1 MGFRSHSC
9 LKIWERTAVRLFT
22 IFLILGIFA
31 WWTFR
36 VVSLPP
42 TLRNLWNEDQA
53 IAEASTPPAK
63 EENWRVDLTKLPAPP
78 EEHAP
83 EVSALLLRLQR
94 LPPIPYALR
103 TALQRNA
110 STPEGQPFPPWSGEE
125 KQALRG
131 SLAIFYEAFKKGAQL
146 YLATFSDPYAID
158 AIKLTLTVA
167 AISVPLNL
175 VFGLA
180 AAWAI
185 TKFTFRGKSL
195 LVTVL
200 DLPFAVSPVIAGLV
214 FVLIFSTTHGWFAEP
229 LKAWDLRIIFA
240 LPGIAI
246 ATIFITLPFIA
257 RELIPVMQAQGR
269 DEELAALT
277 LGAGGWRTFFHVTL
291 PNVKWGLFYGV
302 VLCNARAMGE
312 FGAVAVVS
320 GNIKGKTSTMPLYI
334 ETLYMEY
341 QTVSAFSL
349 ATVLSILAL
358 VTLLLKNFIEWRS
371 AKAARH

>member
-1 MGFRSHSC
+1 MPVIASRTRTFVPPKSFRS
-9 LKIWERTAVRLFT
+9 ITEAAPVRWT
-22 IFLILGIFA
+22 LILVG
-31 WWTFR
+31 
-36 VVSLPP
+36 
-42 TLRNLWNEDQA
+42 
-53 IAEASTPPAK
+53 
-63 EENWRVDLTKLPAPP
+63 
-78 EEHAP
+78 
-83 EVSALLLRLQR
+83 SAFLVLFLFMPLV
-94 LPPIPYALR
+94 
-103 TALQRNA
+103 
-110 STPEGQPFPPWSGEE
+110 
-125 KQALRG
+125 
-131 SLAIFYEAFKKGAQL
+131 AIFYEAFKKGTQL

-175 VFGLA
+175 LFGLA

-200 DLPFAVSPVIAGLV
+200 DLPFAVSPVIAGLI
-214 FVLIFSTTHGWFAEP
+214 FVLIFSTTHGWLAEP

-240 LPGIAI
+240 LPGIAL
-246 ATIFITLPFIA
+246 ATVFITLPFIA

-277 LGAGGWRTFFHVTL
+277 LGAGGWRTFFLVTL

-320 GNIKGKTSTMPLYI
+320 GNIKGRTSTMPLYI

-341 QTVSAFSL
+341 QSVSAFSL

-371 AKAARH
+371 AKDARH

>member
-1 MGFRSHSC
+1 M
-9 LKIWERTAVRLFT
+9 
-22 IFLILGIFA
+22 
-31 WWTFR
+31 
-36 VVSLPP
+36 P
-42 TLRNLWNEDQA
+42 A
-53 IAEASTPPAK
+53 IASRTRTFVPPKSFRTITEA
-63 EENWRVDLTKLPAPP
+63 AP
-78 EEHAP
+78 
-83 EVSALLLRLQR
+83 VRWTLIGIGVGFLVLFLLMPL
-94 LPPIPYALR
+94 IAV
-103 TALQRNA
+103 
-110 STPEGQPFPPWSGEE
+110 
-125 KQALRG
+125 
-131 SLAIFYEAFKKGAQL
+131 FYEAFKKGAEL

-175 VFGLA
+175 LFGLA

-200 DLPFAVSPVIAGLV
+200 DLPFAVSPVIAGLI
-214 FVLIFSTTHGWFAEP
+214 FVLIFSTTHGWLAEP

-240 LPGIAI
+240 LPGIAL

-277 LGAGGWRTFFHVTL
+277 LGAGGWRTFFYVTL

-320 GNIKGKTSTMPLYI
+320 GNIKGQTSTMPLYI

-371 AKAARH
+371 AKDARH

>member
-1 MGFRSHSC
+1 MPAISSRTRTFIPPKSFRT
-9 LKIWERTAVRLFT
+9 ITEAAPVRWL
-22 IFLILGIFA
+22 LIAIG
-31 WWTFR
+31 
-36 VVSLPP
+36 VSF
-42 TLRNLWNEDQA
+42 
-53 IAEASTPPAK
+53 
-63 EENWRVDLTKLPAPP
+63 
-78 EEHAP
+78 
-83 EVSALLLRLQR
+83 LLLFL
-94 LPPIPYALR
+94 LMPLV
-103 TALQRNA
+103 
-110 STPEGQPFPPWSGEE
+110 
-125 KQALRG
+125 
-131 SLAIFYEAFKKGAQL
+131 AIFFEAFKKGAQL
-146 YLATFSDPYAID
+146 YFATFSDPFALD
-158 AIKLTLTVA
+158 AIRLTLTVA

-200 DLPFAVSPVIAGLV
+200 DLPFAVSPVIAGLI
-214 FVLIFSTTHGWFAEP
+214 FVLIFSTTHGWLAEP
-229 LKAWDLRIIFA
+229 LKAWDIRIIFA
-240 LPGIAI
+240 LPGIAL

-312 FGAVAVVS
+312 FGAVTVVS
-320 GNIKGKTSTMPLYI
+320 GNIKGQTSTIPLYI

-349 ATVLSILAL
+349 ATILSILAL
-358 VTLLLKNFIEWRS
+358 VTLLLKNFIEWRAS
-371 AKAARH
+371 RH

>member
-1 MGFRSHSC
+1 MPVIASRTRTFVPPKSFRT
-9 LKIWERTAVRLFT
+9 ITEAAPVRWT
-22 IFLILGIFA
+22 LILVG
-31 WWTFR
+31 
-36 VVSLPP
+36 
-42 TLRNLWNEDQA
+42 
-53 IAEASTPPAK
+53 
-63 EENWRVDLTKLPAPP
+63 
-78 EEHAP
+78 
-83 EVSALLLRLQR
+83 SAFLVLFLFMPLV
-94 LPPIPYALR
+94 
-103 TALQRNA
+103 
-110 STPEGQPFPPWSGEE
+110 
-125 KQALRG
+125 
-131 SLAIFYEAFKKGAQL
+131 AIFYEAFKKGVQL

-175 VFGLA
+175 LFGLA

-200 DLPFAVSPVIAGLV
+200 DLPFAVSPVIAGLI
-214 FVLIFSTTHGWFAEP
+214 FVLIFSTTHGWLAEP
-229 LKAWDLRIIFA
+229 LKAWDIRIIFA
-240 LPGIAI
+240 LPGIAL

-341 QTVSAFSL
+341 QSVSAFSL

-358 VTLLLKNFIEWRS
+358 ITLLLKNFIEWRS
-371 AKAARH
+371 AKSRNH

>member
-1 MGFRSHSC
+1 M
-9 LKIWERTAVRLFT
+9 
-22 IFLILGIFA
+22 
-31 WWTFR
+31 
-36 VVSLPP
+36 P
-42 TLRNLWNEDQA
+42 A
-53 IAEASTPPAK
+53 IASRTRTFVQPKSFRTITEATPVR
-63 EENWRVDLTKLPAPP
+63 WTLIGIGVGFLVLF
-78 EEHAP
+78 
-83 EVSALLLRLQR
+83 LLMPL
-94 LPPIPYALR
+94 IAV
-103 TALQRNA
+103 
-110 STPEGQPFPPWSGEE
+110 
-125 KQALRG
+125 
-131 SLAIFYEAFKKGAQL
+131 FYEAFKKGAEL

-167 AISVPLNL
+167 AISVPFNL
-175 VFGLA
+175 LFGLA

-200 DLPFAVSPVIAGLV
+200 DLPFAVSPVIAGLI
-214 FVLIFSTTHGWFAEP
+214 FVLIFSTTHGWLAEP

-240 LPGIAI
+240 LPGIAL

-320 GNIKGKTSTMPLYI
+320 GNIKGQTSTMPLYI
-334 ETLYMEY
+334 EALYMEY

-371 AKAARH
+371 AKDARH

>member
-1 MGFRSHSC
+1 MPVIASRTRTFVPPKSFRS
-9 LKIWERTAVRLFT
+9 ITEAAPVRWT
-22 IFLILGIFA
+22 LILVG
-31 WWTFR
+31 
-36 VVSLPP
+36 
-42 TLRNLWNEDQA
+42 
-53 IAEASTPPAK
+53 
-63 EENWRVDLTKLPAPP
+63 
-78 EEHAP
+78 
-83 EVSALLLRLQR
+83 SAFLVLFLFMPLV
-94 LPPIPYALR
+94 
-103 TALQRNA
+103 
-110 STPEGQPFPPWSGEE
+110 
-125 KQALRG
+125 
-131 SLAIFYEAFKKGAQL
+131 AIFYEAFKKGTQL

-175 VFGLA
+175 LFGLA

-200 DLPFAVSPVIAGLV
+200 DLPFAVSPVIAGLI
-214 FVLIFSTTHGWFAEP
+214 FVLIFSTTHGWLAEP
-229 LKAWDLRIIFA
+229 LKVWDIRIVFA
-240 LPGIAI
+240 LPGIAL

-320 GNIKGKTSTMPLYI
+320 GNIKGRTSTMPLYI

-341 QTVSAFSL
+341 QSVSAFSL

-371 AKAARH
+371 AKDARH

>member
-1 MGFRSHSC
+1 M
-9 LKIWERTAVRLFT
+9 
-22 IFLILGIFA
+22 
-31 WWTFR
+31 
-36 VVSLPP
+36 P
-42 TLRNLWNEDQA
+42 A
-53 IAEASTPPAK
+53 IASRTRSFVPPNSFRTFTEA
-63 EENWRVDLTKLPAPP
+63 APVRWTLI
-78 EEHAP
+78 AIG
-83 EVSALLLRLQR
+83 VGFLVLFLLMPL
-94 LPPIPYALR
+94 I
-103 TALQRNA
+103 
-110 STPEGQPFPPWSGEE
+110 
-125 KQALRG
+125 
-131 SLAIFYEAFKKGAQL
+131 AIFYEAFKKGAQL

>member
-1 MGFRSHSC
+1 M
-9 LKIWERTAVRLFT
+9 
-22 IFLILGIFA
+22 
-31 WWTFR
+31 
-36 VVSLPP
+36 P
-42 TLRNLWNEDQA
+42 A
-53 IAEASTPPAK
+53 IASRTRSFVPPKSFRTITEAGPVRWTLIAIG
-63 EENWRVDLTKLPAPP
+63 VGFLVLF
-78 EEHAP
+78 
-83 EVSALLLRLQR
+83 LLMPL
-94 LPPIPYALR
+94 I
-103 TALQRNA
+103 
-110 STPEGQPFPPWSGEE
+110 
-125 KQALRG
+125 
-131 SLAIFYEAFKKGAQL
+131 AIFYEAFKKGAQL

>member
-1 MGFRSHSC
+1 MPAIASRTRTFVPPKSFRT
-9 LKIWERTAVRLFT
+9 ITEAAPVRWT
-22 IFLILGIFA
+22 LILVG
-31 WWTFR
+31 
-36 VVSLPP
+36 
-42 TLRNLWNEDQA
+42 
-53 IAEASTPPAK
+53 
-63 EENWRVDLTKLPAPP
+63 
-78 EEHAP
+78 
-83 EVSALLLRLQR
+83 SAFLVLFLFMPLV
-94 LPPIPYALR
+94 
-103 TALQRNA
+103 
-110 STPEGQPFPPWSGEE
+110 
-125 KQALRG
+125 
-131 SLAIFYEAFKKGAQL
+131 AIFYEAFKKGVQL

-175 VFGLA
+175 LFGLA

-200 DLPFAVSPVIAGLV
+200 DLPFAVSPVIAGLI
-214 FVLIFSTTHGWFAEP
+214 FVLIFSTTHGWLAEP
-229 LKAWDLRIIFA
+229 LKAWDIRIIFA
-240 LPGIAI
+240 LPGIAL

-341 QTVSAFSL
+341 QSVSAFSL

-358 VTLLLKNFIEWRS
+358 VTLLLKNCIEWRS
-371 AKAARH
+371 AKSRNH

>member
-1 MGFRSHSC
+1 M
-9 LKIWERTAVRLFT
+9 
-22 IFLILGIFA
+22 
-31 WWTFR
+31 
-36 VVSLPP
+36 P
-42 TLRNLWNEDQA
+42 A
-53 IAEASTPPAK
+53 IASRTRTFVPPKSFRTITEAGPVRWSLI
-63 EENWRVDLTKLPAPP
+63 VLG
-78 EEHAP
+78 
-83 EVSALLLRLQR
+83 VSFLVLFLLMPLV
-94 LPPIPYALR
+94 AV
-103 TALQRNA
+103 
-110 STPEGQPFPPWSGEE
+110 
-125 KQALRG
+125 
-131 SLAIFYEAFKKGAQL
+131 FYEAFKKGYQL

-158 AIKLTLTVA
+158 AITLTLTVA
-167 AISVPLNL
+167 AISVPLNML
-175 VFGLA
+175 FGLA

-214 FVLIFSTTHGWFAEP
+214 FVLIFSTTHGWLAEP

-240 LPGIAI
+240 LPGIAL

-320 GNIKGKTSTMPLYI
+320 GNIKGQTSTMPLYI

-371 AKAARH
+371 AESARR

>member
-1 MGFRSHSC
+1 M
-9 LKIWERTAVRLFT
+9 
-22 IFLILGIFA
+22 
-31 WWTFR
+31 
-36 VVSLPP
+36 P
-42 TLRNLWNEDQA
+42 A
-53 IAEASTPPAK
+53 IASRTRSFVPPKSFRTITEA
-63 EENWRVDLTKLPAPP
+63 APVRWTLI
-78 EEHAP
+78 AIG
-83 EVSALLLRLQR
+83 VGFLVLFLLMPL
-94 LPPIPYALR
+94 I
-103 TALQRNA
+103 
-110 STPEGQPFPPWSGEE
+110 
-125 KQALRG
+125 
-131 SLAIFYEAFKKGAQL
+131 AIFYEAFKKGAQL

-200 DLPFAVSPVIAGLV
+200 DLPLAVSPVIAGLV

>member
-1 MGFRSHSC
+1 M
-9 LKIWERTAVRLFT
+9 
-22 IFLILGIFA
+22 
-31 WWTFR
+31 
-36 VVSLPP
+36 P
-42 TLRNLWNEDQA
+42 A
-53 IAEASTPPAK
+53 IASRTRTFVPPKSFRTITEA
-63 EENWRVDLTKLPAPP
+63 APVRWTLI
-78 EEHAP
+78 A
-83 EVSALLLRLQR
+83 VGVGFLVLFLLMPL
-94 LPPIPYALR
+94 IAV
-103 TALQRNA
+103 
-110 STPEGQPFPPWSGEE
+110 
-125 KQALRG
+125 
-131 SLAIFYEAFKKGAQL
+131 FYEAFKKGVQL

-175 VFGLA
+175 LFGLA

-200 DLPFAVSPVIAGLV
+200 DLPFAVSPVIAGLI
-214 FVLIFSTTHGWFAEP
+214 FVLIFSTTHGWLAEP

-240 LPGIAI
+240 LPGIAL

-320 GNIKGKTSTMPLYI
+320 GNIKGRTSTMPLYI

-341 QTVSAFSL
+341 QSVSAFSL

-371 AKAARH
+371 AKSRNH

>member
-1 MGFRSHSC
+1 MP
-9 LKIWERTAVRLFT
+9 LIAV
-22 IFLILGIFA
+22 
-31 WWTFR
+31 
-36 VVSLPP
+36 
-42 TLRNLWNEDQA
+42 
-53 IAEASTPPAK
+53 
-63 EENWRVDLTKLPAPP
+63 
-78 EEHAP
+78 
-83 EVSALLLRLQR
+83 
-94 LPPIPYALR
+94 
-103 TALQRNA
+103 
-110 STPEGQPFPPWSGEE
+110 
-125 KQALRG
+125 
-131 SLAIFYEAFKKGAQL
+131 FYEAFKKGLQL

-158 AIKLTLTVA
+158 AIRLTLTVA

-175 VFGLA
+175 LFGLA

-214 FVLIFSTTHGWFAEP
+214 FVLIFSTTHGWLAEP

-240 LPGIAI
+240 LPGIAL

-269 DEELAALT
+269 DEEMAALT

-302 VLCNARAMGE
+302 ILCNARAMGE

-349 ATVLSILAL
+349 ATLLSLLAL
-358 VTLLLKNFIEWRS
+358 ATLLLKNFIEWRS
-371 AKAARH
+371 AKDARH

>member
-1 MGFRSHSC
+1 MPVIASRTRTFVPPKSFRT
-9 LKIWERTAVRLFT
+9 ITEAAPVRWT
-22 IFLILGIFA
+22 LILVG
-31 WWTFR
+31 
-36 VVSLPP
+36 
-42 TLRNLWNEDQA
+42 
-53 IAEASTPPAK
+53 
-63 EENWRVDLTKLPAPP
+63 
-78 EEHAP
+78 
-83 EVSALLLRLQR
+83 SAFLVLFLFMPLV
-94 LPPIPYALR
+94 
-103 TALQRNA
+103 
-110 STPEGQPFPPWSGEE
+110 
-125 KQALRG
+125 
-131 SLAIFYEAFKKGAQL
+131 AIFYEAFKKGVQL

-175 VFGLA
+175 LFGLA

-200 DLPFAVSPVIAGLV
+200 DLPFAVSPVIAGLI
-214 FVLIFSTTHGWFAEP
+214 FVLIFSTTHGWLAEP
-229 LKAWDLRIIFA
+229 LKAWDIRIIFA
-240 LPGIAI
+240 LPGIAL

-341 QTVSAFSL
+341 QSVSAFSL

-358 VTLLLKNFIEWRS
+358 VTLLLKNCIEWRS
-371 AKAARH
+371 AKSRNH